1 MYMKNKLIHSEYYNP
16 HGSFVPIRVGAGVVG
31 SIVGLGVGLIV
42 GIVGFSVCSVGS
54 VVGLAAPVAE
64 VDMYDMIQL
73 LLFDNDL
80 YLLRL
85 YLL

>member
-42 GIVGFSVCSVGS
+42 EFSVGFAVIRVNYIII
-54 VVGLAAPVAE
+54 
-64 VDMYDMIQL
+64 M
-73 LLFDNDL
+73 
-80 YLLRL
+80 
-85 YLL
+85 

>member
-42 GIVGFSVCSVGS
+42 GIVGFAVGFSVAS
-54 VVGLAAPVAE
+54 VVGLAASVAE
-64 VDMYDMIQL
+64 VDMY
-73 LLFDNDL
+73 
-80 YLLRL
+80 YS
-85 YLL
+85 